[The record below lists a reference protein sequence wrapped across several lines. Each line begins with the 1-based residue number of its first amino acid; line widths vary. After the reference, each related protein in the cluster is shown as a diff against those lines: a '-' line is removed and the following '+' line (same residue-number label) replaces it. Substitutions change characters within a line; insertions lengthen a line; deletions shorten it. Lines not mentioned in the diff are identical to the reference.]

1 MENFIIIDKIGEG
14 AYSTVYTVR
23 RIEDGNLYALK
34 KIKIQ
39 SLSQKEKQNA
49 LNEVRILAS
58 VNSPFV
64 ISYKESFIEEKE
76 QTLCIVMEYADEGDL
91 FQKITLYKKL
101 HTTFEENDVWKIF
114 IQITKGLHD
123 LHEYSILH
131 RDLKSA
137 NVFLFRD
144 GTAKLGD
151 LNVSKISF
159 RGLGC
164 TQTGTPYYA
173 SPEVWRDNPYN
184 LKSDIWS
191 LGCLCYELLM
201 LKTPF
206 RAESM
211 EALYRKVMRGKYP
224 EINKKYSNK
233 FDNVISYMLQL
244 KPENRPNT
252 QQILNMPEIQ
262 EKIKELNIFPLYNDN
277 ELNLNSEYDINNR
290 ISSGKSRSFNVNK
303 SFQSSEQN
311 SVSQVLNKNSR
322 RMKKSISGNSIE
334 QSIFET
340 DNNASNS
347 KILKG
352 SKTPNKANKSEII
365 SIMNNNLNYFN
376 KKKKEENKFVINTIR
391 IPKEIINLNKRLP
404 ASQYESDIINKK
416 KIFYGLSFQSN
427 QVLPLLRVKYNS
439 IEPEKTKINLKK
451 SRFKRNKDNE
461 NDITNSKSV
470 DVIVQKSEN
479 KENKEKEEIKNI
491 IKRTNRFEKFNR
503 YNTLKMMVDKNRP
516 FNFKGKIDII
526 VEEDDEEKA
535 PIKVKHRSINSWKDV
550 RKLYAPYYPKILKEN
565 NGFKYNLNEE
575 NIFGNLYYSMNQDFL
590 KGKMAN
596 ILLNDKYLNLRGEQR
611 KPLKLVP
618 IMKYKSKK
626 A

>member
-1 MENFIIIDKIGEG
+1 MENFKIIDKIGEG

-23 RIEDGNLYALK
+23 RIEDGILYALK
-34 KIKIQ
+34 KVKIQ

-64 ISYKESFIEEKE
+64 ISYKESFIDETD
-76 QTLCIVMEYADEGDL
+76 QTLCIIMEYADEGDL

-101 HTTFEENDVWKIF
+101 HTTFDENDVWKIF

-123 LHEYSILH
+123 LHEYNILH

-173 SPEVWRDNPYN
+173 SPEVWKDNPYD

-211 EALYRKVMRGKYP
+211 EALYRKVMKGKYP

-262 EKIKELNIFPLYNDN
+262 QKIIELNIYPLEN
-277 ELNLNSEYDINNR
+277 EEIKPDLNNNR
-290 ISSGKSRSFNVNK
+290 INSGKSRSSNNNK
-303 SFQSSEQN
+303 SFQSNELN
-311 SVSQVLNKNSR
+311 NITQVHNISSNRLKKN
-322 RMKKSISGNSIE
+322 ISGNSIE
-334 QSIFET
+334 QSVFET
-340 DNNASNS
+340 ENNNISNS
-347 KILKG
+347 KIYNGL
-352 SKTPNKANKSEII
+352 KTPSKENKSEII
-365 SIMNNNLNYFN
+365 TIINNNLNYFN
-376 KKKKEENKFVINTIR
+376 KKKNEEKKFVINTIR
-391 IPKEIINLNKRLP
+391 IPKSLRNLNKRLP
-404 ASQYESDIINKK
+404 ASQYESDMNNKK
-416 KIFYGLSFQSN
+416 KEFYGFSFQNNS
-427 QVLPLLRVKYNS
+427 VLPLLRVRYNS
-439 IEPEKTKINLKK
+439 IEPEKIKIRLKK
-451 SRFKRNKDNE
+451 NRNKRNKESNIDL
-461 NDITNSKSV
+461 INSKSV
-470 DVIVQKSEN
+470 EMISQGIEDKVNNENEKSHIE
-479 KENKEKEEIKNI
+479 
-491 IKRTNRFEKFNR
+491 RTNRFDKYNKF
-503 YNTLKMMVDKNRP
+503 NTLKMIVDKNKP
-516 FNFKGKIDII
+516 FNYKGKIDII
-526 VEEDDEEKA
+526 VEE
-535 PIKVKHRSINSWKDV
+535 
-550 RKLYAPYYPKILKEN
+550 
-565 NGFKYNLNEE
+565 
-575 NIFGNLYYSMNQDFL
+575 
-590 KGKMAN
+590 
-596 ILLNDKYLNLRGEQR
+596 
-611 KPLKLVP
+611 
-618 IMKYKSKK
+618 
-626 A
+626 

>member
-1 MENFIIIDKIGEG
+1 MENFKIIDKIGEG

-23 RIEDGNLYALK
+23 RIEDGILYALK
-34 KIKIQ
+34 KVKIQ

-64 ISYKESFIEEKE
+64 ISYKESFIDETD
-76 QTLCIVMEYADEGDL
+76 QTLCIIMEYADEGDL

-101 HTTFEENDVWKIF
+101 HTTFDENDVWKIF

-123 LHEYSILH
+123 LHEYNILH

-173 SPEVWRDNPYN
+173 SPEVWKDNPYD

-211 EALYRKVMRGKYP
+211 EALYRKVMKGKYP

-262 EKIKELNIFPLYNDN
+262 QKIIELNIYPLEN
-277 ELNLNSEYDINNR
+277 EEIKPDLNNNR
-290 ISSGKSRSFNVNK
+290 INSGKSRASNNNK
-303 SFQSSEQN
+303 SFQSNELN
-311 SVSQVLNKNSR
+311 NITQVHNISSNRLKKN
-322 RMKKSISGNSIE
+322 ISGNSIE
-334 QSIFET
+334 QSVFET
-340 DNNASNS
+340 ENNNISNS
-347 KILKG
+347 KIYNGL
-352 SKTPNKANKSEII
+352 KTPSKENKSEII
-365 SIMNNNLNYFN
+365 TIINNNLNYFN
-376 KKKKEENKFVINTIR
+376 KKKNEEKKFVINTIR
-391 IPKEIINLNKRLP
+391 IPKSLRNLNKRLP
-404 ASQYESDIINKK
+404 ASQYESDMNNKK
-416 KIFYGLSFQSN
+416 KEFYGFSFQNNS
-427 QVLPLLRVKYNS
+427 VLPLLRVRYNS
-439 IEPEKTKINLKK
+439 IEPEKIKIRLKK
-451 SRFKRNKDNE
+451 NRNKRNKESNIDL
-461 NDITNSKSV
+461 INSKSV
-470 DVIVQKSEN
+470 EMISQGIEDKVNNENEKSHIE
-479 KENKEKEEIKNI
+479 
-491 IKRTNRFEKFNR
+491 RTNRFDKYNKF
-503 YNTLKMMVDKNRP
+503 NTLKMIVDKNKP
-516 FNFKGKIDII
+516 FNYKGKIDII
-526 VEEDDEEKA
+526 VEE
-535 PIKVKHRSINSWKDV
+535 
-550 RKLYAPYYPKILKEN
+550 
-565 NGFKYNLNEE
+565 
-575 NIFGNLYYSMNQDFL
+575 
-590 KGKMAN
+590 
-596 ILLNDKYLNLRGEQR
+596 
-611 KPLKLVP
+611 
-618 IMKYKSKK
+618 
-626 A
+626 

>member
-1 MENFIIIDKIGEG
+1 MENFKIIDKIGEG

-23 RIEDGNLYALK
+23 RIEDGILYALK
-34 KIKIQ
+34 KVKIQ

-64 ISYKESFIEEKE
+64 ISYKESFIDETD
-76 QTLCIVMEYADEGDL
+76 QTLCIIMEYADEGDL

-123 LHEYSILH
+123 LHEYNILH

-173 SPEVWRDNPYN
+173 SPEVWKDNPYN

-211 EALYRKVMRGKYP
+211 EALYRKVMKGKYP

-233 FDNVISYMLQL
+233 FDNIISYMLQL

-252 QQILNMPEIQ
+252 QQILKMPEIQ
-262 EKIKELNIFPLYNDN
+262 EKIVELNIFPLDDNDIN
-277 ELNLNSEYDINNR
+277 WNTENNNR
-290 ISSGKSRSFNVNK
+290 INSGKSRSSNINK
-303 SFQSSEQN
+303 SFQSNEQSNTTQVPNIN
-311 SVSQVLNKNSR
+311 SNRLKKN
-322 RMKKSISGNSIE
+322 MSGNSIE

-340 DNNASNS
+340 DNNNNVSNS
-347 KILKG
+347 KIFNG
-352 SKTPNKANKSEII
+352 PKTPSKSNQSEIVT
-365 SIMNNNLNYFN
+365 IMNNNLNYFN
-376 KKKKEENKFVINTIR
+376 KKKNEEKKFVINTIR
-391 IPKEIINLNKRLP
+391 IPKALVNLNKRLP
-404 ASQYESDIINKK
+404 ASQYESDMNNKK
-416 KIFYGLSFQSN
+416 KEFYGLSFQN
-427 QVLPLLRVKYNS
+427 NKILPVLRARYNS
-439 IEPEKTKINLKK
+439 IEPENIKMSLKK
-451 SRFKRNKDNE
+451 NKFKRNKDSNT
-461 NDITNSKSV
+461 DLVNSKSV
-470 DVIVQKSEN
+470 ELIPQTIEEKNEN
-479 KENKEKEEIKNI
+479 EKEKEKDKDKKYIE
-491 IKRTNRFEKFNR
+491 RTNRIANYNKFN
-503 YNTLKMMVDKNRP
+503 TVKMMVDKNKP
-516 FNFKGKIDII
+516 FNYRGKIDII
-526 VEEDDEEKA
+526 VEE
-535 PIKVKHRSINSWKDV
+535 
-550 RKLYAPYYPKILKEN
+550 
-565 NGFKYNLNEE
+565 
-575 NIFGNLYYSMNQDFL
+575 
-590 KGKMAN
+590 
-596 ILLNDKYLNLRGEQR
+596 
-611 KPLKLVP
+611 
-618 IMKYKSKK
+618 
-626 A
+626 

>member
-1 MENFIIIDKIGEG
+1 MENFKIIDKIGEG

-23 RIEDGNLYALK
+23 RIEDGILYALK
-34 KIKIQ
+34 KVKIQ

-64 ISYKESFIEEKE
+64 ISYKESFIDETD
-76 QTLCIVMEYADEGDL
+76 QTLCIIMEYADEGDL

-101 HTTFEENDVWKIF
+101 HTTFDENDVWKIF

-123 LHEYSILH
+123 LHEYNILH

-173 SPEVWRDNPYN
+173 SPEVWKDNPYD

-211 EALYRKVMRGKYP
+211 EALYRKVMKGKYP

-262 EKIKELNIFPLYNDN
+262 QKIIELNIYPLEN
-277 ELNLNSEYDINNR
+277 EEIKPDLNNNR
-290 ISSGKSRSFNVNK
+290 INSGKSRASNNNK
-303 SFQSSEQN
+303 SFQSNELN
-311 SVSQVLNKNSR
+311 NITQVHNISSNRLKKN
-322 RMKKSISGNSIE
+322 ISGNSIE

-340 DNNASNS
+340 ENNNISNS
-347 KILKG
+347 KMYNGL
-352 SKTPNKANKSEII
+352 KTPSKENKSEII
-365 SIMNNNLNYFN
+365 TIINNNLNYFN
-376 KKKKEENKFVINTIR
+376 KKKNEEKKFVINTIR
-391 IPKEIINLNKRLP
+391 IPKSLRNLNKRLP
-404 ASQYESDIINKK
+404 ASQYESDMNNKK
-416 KIFYGLSFQSN
+416 KEFYGFSFQNNS
-427 QVLPLLRVKYNS
+427 VLPLLRVRYNS
-439 IEPEKTKINLKK
+439 IEPEKIKIRLKK
-451 SRFKRNKDNE
+451 NRNKRNKESNIDL
-461 NDITNSKSV
+461 INSKSV
-470 DVIVQKSEN
+470 EMISQGIEDKVNNENEKSHIE
-479 KENKEKEEIKNI
+479 
-491 IKRTNRFEKFNR
+491 RTNRFDKYNKF
-503 YNTLKMMVDKNRP
+503 NTLKMIVDKNKP
-516 FNFKGKIDII
+516 FNYKGKIDII
-526 VEEDDEEKA
+526 VEE
-535 PIKVKHRSINSWKDV
+535 
-550 RKLYAPYYPKILKEN
+550 
-565 NGFKYNLNEE
+565 
-575 NIFGNLYYSMNQDFL
+575 
-590 KGKMAN
+590 
-596 ILLNDKYLNLRGEQR
+596 
-611 KPLKLVP
+611 
-618 IMKYKSKK
+618 
-626 A
+626 

>member
-1 MENFIIIDKIGEG
+1 MENFKIIDKIGEG

-23 RIEDGNLYALK
+23 RREDGILYALK
-34 KIKIQ
+34 KVKIQ

-64 ISYKESFIEEKE
+64 ISYKESFIDETD

-123 LHEYSILH
+123 LHEYNILH

-173 SPEVWRDNPYN
+173 SPEVWKDNPYN

-211 EALYRKVMRGKYP
+211 EALYRKVMKGKYP

-233 FDNVISYMLQL
+233 FDTVISYMLEL
-244 KPENRPNT
+244 KPENRPTT

-262 EKIKELNIFPLYNDN
+262 QKIRELNIFSLDNDEIKT
-277 ELNLNSEYDINNR
+277 ELNNR
-290 ISSGKSRSFNVNK
+290 INSGKSRSSNNNK
-303 SFQSSEQN
+303 SFQSNEQN
-311 SVSQVLNKNSR
+311 SITQGKNINSY
-322 RMKKSISGNSIE
+322 RMKKNISGNSIE

-340 DNNASNS
+340 DNNNASNS
-347 KILKG
+347 NIFKG
-352 SKTPNKANKSEII
+352 PKTPSKENKSEII
-365 SIMNNNLNYFN
+365 TIINNNLDYFN
-376 KKKKEENKFVINTIR
+376 KKKNEEKKFVINTIR
-391 IPKEIINLNKRLP
+391 IPKLLANLNKRLP
-404 ASQYESDIINKK
+404 ASQYESDLNNKK
-416 KIFYGLSFQSN
+416 KEFYGLSFQN
-427 QVLPLLRVKYNS
+427 YKILPALRARYNS
-439 IEPEKTKINLKK
+439 NEDDKVKIRLKK
-451 SRFKRNKDNE
+451 NNHKRNKE
-461 NDITNSKSV
+461 KDIDVVNSKSME
-470 DVIVQKSEN
+470 IIPQQMEE
-479 KENKEKEEIKNI
+479 KENKEKKKNYI
-491 IKRTNRFEKFNR
+491 QRKNRFDKYNKF
-503 YNTLKMMVDKNRP
+503 NTLKMIVDKDRP
-516 FNFKGKIDII
+516 FNYKGKIDII
-526 VEEDDEEKA
+526 VEE
-535 PIKVKHRSINSWKDV
+535 
-550 RKLYAPYYPKILKEN
+550 
-565 NGFKYNLNEE
+565 
-575 NIFGNLYYSMNQDFL
+575 
-590 KGKMAN
+590 
-596 ILLNDKYLNLRGEQR
+596 
-611 KPLKLVP
+611 
-618 IMKYKSKK
+618 
-626 A
+626 

>member
-1 MENFIIIDKIGEG
+1 MENFKIIDKIGEG

-23 RIEDGNLYALK
+23 RIEDGILYALK
-34 KIKIQ
+34 KVKIQ

-64 ISYKESFIEEKE
+64 ISYKESFIDETD
-76 QTLCIVMEYADEGDL
+76 QTLCIIMEYADEGDL

-101 HTTFEENDVWKIF
+101 HTTFYENDVWKIF

-123 LHEYSILH
+123 LHEYNILH

-173 SPEVWRDNPYN
+173 SPEVWKDNPYD

-211 EALYRKVMRGKYP
+211 EALYRKVMKGKYP

-262 EKIKELNIFPLYNDN
+262 QKIIELNIYPLEN
-277 ELNLNSEYDINNR
+277 EEIKPDLNNNR
-290 ISSGKSRSFNVNK
+290 INSGKSRASNNNK
-303 SFQSSEQN
+303 SFQSNELN
-311 SVSQVLNKNSR
+311 NITQVHNISSN
-322 RMKKSISGNSIE
+322 RMKKNISGNSIE

-340 DNNASNS
+340 ENNNISNS
-347 KILKG
+347 KIYNGL
-352 SKTPNKANKSEII
+352 KTPSKENKSEII
-365 SIMNNNLNYFN
+365 TIINNNLNYFN
-376 KKKKEENKFVINTIR
+376 KKKNEENKFVINTIR
-391 IPKEIINLNKRLP
+391 IPKSLRNLNKRLP
-404 ASQYESDIINKK
+404 ASQYESDMNNKK
-416 KIFYGLSFQSN
+416 KEFYGFSFQNNS
-427 QVLPLLRVKYNS
+427 VLPLLRVRYNS
-439 IEPEKTKINLKK
+439 IEPEKIKIRLKK
-451 SRFKRNKDNE
+451 NRNKRNKESNIDL
-461 NDITNSKSV
+461 INSKSV
-470 DVIVQKSEN
+470 EMISQGIEDKVNNENEKSHIE
-479 KENKEKEEIKNI
+479 
-491 IKRTNRFEKFNR
+491 RTNRFDKYNKF
-503 YNTLKMMVDKNRP
+503 NTLKMIVDKNKP
-516 FNFKGKIDII
+516 FNYKGKIDII
-526 VEEDDEEKA
+526 VEE
-535 PIKVKHRSINSWKDV
+535 
-550 RKLYAPYYPKILKEN
+550 
-565 NGFKYNLNEE
+565 
-575 NIFGNLYYSMNQDFL
+575 
-590 KGKMAN
+590 
-596 ILLNDKYLNLRGEQR
+596 
-611 KPLKLVP
+611 
-618 IMKYKSKK
+618 
-626 A
+626 